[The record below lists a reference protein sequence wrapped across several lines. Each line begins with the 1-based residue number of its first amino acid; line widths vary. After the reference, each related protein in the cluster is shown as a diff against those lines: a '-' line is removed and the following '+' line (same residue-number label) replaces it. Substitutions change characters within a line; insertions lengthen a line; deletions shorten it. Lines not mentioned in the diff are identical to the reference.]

1 MTVVQSLFGPTP
13 EQIQAQQRA
22 AMQQEALQFS
32 QMSPMQQAQYGI
44 FSGANMLGGGIAQ
57 AMGYEDPEIKAA
69 KERQGLL
76 GGVALSD
83 PASLRDAAQKA
94 WQAGNYQV
102 TQNLLK
108 QAQEMELSTAETQE
122 AKARASK
129 FATDQQREE
138 QLRSALSELPA
149 NATPE
154 QYLDV
159 VRRYGSPDKVMTSIQ
174 TSMDREA
181 QRRQAL
187 ELKQAEIQARID
199 IAKMNGERDERIAQM
214 QIDGRREMAAFAAA
228 LKQSTQ
234 ADKPEKVLP
243 ARLQQAEDDDYEAI
257 DTVTNL
263 LTSIDPV
270 IQSLGGYGEKG
281 VNPTL
286 RLSALNNTQN
296 QLKNFIGMSTAES
309 QQYAQLQETKARI
322 VNESLRLNKGVQ
334 TEGDAVRAATE
345 VEAAWAKNDTEATR
359 KALVRLVEINKRAK
373 KNKEAQIARRR
384 QSQGVKP
391 PQTQMS
397 DEDIINKYLK

>member
-1 MTVVQSLFGPTP
+1 MEGRAVQL
-13 EQIQAQQRA
+13 
-22 AMQQEALQFS
+22 
-32 QMSPMQQAQYGI
+32 
-44 FSGANMLGGGIAQ
+44 
-57 AMGYEDPEIKAA
+57 
-69 KERQGLL
+69 ERQMFEM
-76 GGVALSD
+76 
-83 PASLRDAAQKA
+83 
-94 WQAGNYQV
+94 
-102 TQNLLK
+102 
-108 QAQEMELSTAETQE
+108 QEMK
-122 AKARASK
+122 AKATK
-129 FATDQQREE
+129 ATTEQQGILREQQREE
-138 QLRSALSELPA
+138 QLRAALSELPA

-174 TSMDREA
+174 TSMDKEE

-187 ELKQAEIQARID
+187 ELKKMEIESRLD
-199 IAKMNGERDERIAQM
+199 IARQQGADRLLIAQM
-214 QIDGRREMAAFAAA
+214 QIEGRREIAAFAAA

-281 VNPTL
+281 ANPTL

-309 QQYAQLQETKARI
+309 QQYAQLQETKTRI

-345 VEAAWAKNDTEATR
+345 VEAAWSKNDTEATR